1 MPCPS
6 SIYCINN
13 TGVPLYNDSYEDTLT
28 NYNGV
33 QYYTGQTNGLFIYY
47 SSGDTQWCLSDTLGG
62 TCFLSGK
69 SPCSTTC
76 PDLCDE
82 LFTTGSCPTP
92 TPTPTNNCSS
102 LDFAALFDCDLPLTP
117 SVTPTMTV
125 TPTVTV
131 TPTSSSLCPASFID
145 ATIYSVSPT
154 PTPTPT
160 MTPTPSVM
168 VERDCTFSGAVTY
181 DIINDDIVCPFSYE
195 FQDCFDQGKKYY
207 TFDTLEN
214 PSGGEITQ
222 FMVFNA
228 TVLVGGTTV
237 PTNRC
242 IHYIG
247 INTQISGTDH
257 ITLLSP
263 GPYGFANQGKCILC
277 DVINTPTPTPT
288 QTVTPTITLT
298 PTVTNTP
305 TVTPSITPT
314 ITPTPTRIPGLTCSG
329 TTSAGGSEVQDTIIT
344 LDPAGGIITMLFF
357 TGNLPDKLEIYHGEP
372 EIGGTN
378 KKATSSMDAT
388 GNYGPFDN
396 VYGTE
401 PSNTKP
407 IGAQIPATPQFIG
420 DNSGTVPQRRI
431 QFSADT
437 GVNIPTMNYP
447 NPNYS
452 NQPYQQVI
460 WWKYTPADY
469 LVNPI
474 VTIRV
479 TGSGDSTTGWS
490 FYRWCA
496 VQSSINLG
504 VANCKT
510 QGGAAVRIPVTV
522 SNAPV
527 GYYVSMTV
535 ISQTNATVTYFG
547 NNVTYTDTNSVGSSA
562 TIKLDLYNTF
572 GGTLLATTTQTR
584 SLPSNWSS
592 LPNC

>member
-1 MPCPS
+1 
-6 SIYCINN
+6 
-13 TGVPLYNDSYEDTLT
+13 
-28 NYNGV
+28 
-33 QYYTGQTNGLFIYY
+33 
-47 SSGDTQWCLSDTLGG
+47 
-62 TCFLSGK
+62 
-69 SPCSTTC
+69 
-76 PDLCDE
+76 
-82 LFTTGSCPTP
+82 
-92 TPTPTNNCSS
+92 
-102 LDFAALFDCDLPLTP
+102 
-117 SVTPTMTV
+117 
-125 TPTVTV
+125 
-131 TPTSSSLCPASFID
+131 
-145 ATIYSVSPT
+145 
-154 PTPTPT
+154 

-181 DIINDDIVCPFSYE
+181 DIINDDIICPFSYE
-195 FQDCFDQGKKYY
+195 FQDCFDKGKKYY

-214 PSGGEITQ
+214 PSGGEISQ

-228 TVLVGGTTV
+228 TVLEGGTSV
-237 PTNRC
+237 PKNKC
-242 IHYIG
+242 IHYVG
-247 INTQISGTDH
+247 FNNQISGTDS
-257 ITLLSP
+257 ITLLT
-263 GPYGFANQGKCILC
+263 GPYGLSSEGKCILC

-314 ITPTPTRIPGLTCSG
+314 ITPTPTGIPGLACSG

-344 LDPAGGIITMLFF
+344 LDPAGGVITMLFF
-357 TGNLPDKLEIYHGEP
+357 TGDAPDKLEIYHGEP

-378 KKATSSMDAT
+378 KKATSSMGAT

-420 DNSGTVPQRRI
+420 DNSGQVPQRRI

-437 GVNIPTMNYP
+437 GLNIPVNGLGQMNYP
-447 NPNYS
+447 NPNFS

-469 LVNPI
+469 LANPI

-479 TGSGDSTTGWS
+479 TGSGISTTGWS

-572 GGTLLATTTQTR
+572 GGLILDSTTQTITR
-584 SLPSNWSS
+584 QPSWSS